1 MSYKKDVNDYLATY
15 LDYLAVERGASPH
28 TLDAYRRD
36 LRRFIGF
43 MTERGR
49 EDIGT
54 VTPEDVLAFIAY
66 LRGLD
71 LSANSVN
78 RSLAA
83 IRGFYRF
90 LSKERKT
97 LASPVDRLATGKT
110 WMLLPNVL
118 SIQDIDRLLAQPGM
132 NSPAAMRD
140 SAILEMLYATG
151 LRVTELI
158 ELTVHGIDWQAGFVV
173 VMGKGRKERVTPM
186 SRTAYDLLR
195 RYVEEARGALLKG
208 RMSNSLFVNKSG
220 GKFTRQG
227 LWKLVKKYA
236 RAAGMEE
243 KVHPHTFRHTYA
255 THLLEG
261 GADLRA
267 VQVMLGH
274 ADIATT
280 QIYMHITRDRLKSVH
295 KRFHPRG

>member
-1 MSYKKDVNDYLATY
+1 VNDYLATY
-15 LDYLAVERGASPH
+15 LDYLTVERGASPH

>member
-1 MSYKKDVNDYLATY
+1 LSYKKDVNDYLATY

>member
-1 MSYKKDVNDYLATY
+1 MNDYLATY
-15 LDYLAVERGASPH
+15 IDYLTVERGASPH

>member
-1 MSYKKDVNDYLATY
+1 VNDYLATY
-15 LDYLAVERGASPH
+15 LDYLTVERGASPH

-49 EDIGT
+49 EDIET

-66 LRGLD
+66 LRGFD

-83 IRGFYRF
+83 LRGFYRF

>member
-1 MSYKKDVNDYLATY
+1 MNDYLATY
-15 LDYLAVERGASPH
+15 LDYLTVERGASPH

-49 EDIGT
+49 EDIET

-158 ELTVHGIDWQAGFVV
+158 ELTVHSIDWQAGFVV

>member
-1 MSYKKDVNDYLATY
+1 VNDYLATY
-15 LDYLAVERGASPH
+15 LDYLTVERGASPH

-49 EDIGT
+49 EDIET

-66 LRGLD
+66 LRGFD

-158 ELTVHGIDWQAGFVV
+158 ELTVHSIDWQAGFVV

-236 RAAGMEE
+236 RAAEMEE

>member
-54 VTPEDVLAFIAY
+54 VAPEDVLAFVAH

-78 RSLAA
+78 RSLAS

-90 LSKERKT
+90 LSRERKT
-97 LASPVDRLATGKT
+97 AASPVDRMSTGKT
-110 WMLLPNVL
+110 WMLLPDVL
-118 SIQDIDRLLAQPGM
+118 SIEDVDRLLAQPGM

-140 SAILEMLYATG
+140 TAILVMLYATG

-158 ELTVHGIDWQAGFVV
+158 ELTLHGIDWQAGFVV
-173 VMGKGRKERVTPM
+173 VMGKGRKERVAPI

-208 RMSNSLFVNKSG
+208 RMSNSLFVNRSG

-236 RAAGMEE
+236 RNVGMEE

>member
-1 MSYKKDVNDYLATY
+1 VNDYLATY
-15 LDYLAVERGASPH
+15 LDYLTVERGASPH

-280 QIYMHITRDRLKSVH
+280 QIYTHITRDRLKNVH

>member
-1 MSYKKDVNDYLATY
+1 MNDYLATY
-15 LDYLAVERGASPH
+15 LDYLTVERGASPH

-118 SIQDIDRLLAQPGM
+118 SIHDIDRLLAQPGM

>member
-1 MSYKKDVNDYLATY
+1 MNDYLATY
-15 LDYLAVERGASPH
+15 LDYLTVERGASPH

-66 LRGLD
+66 LRGFD

>member
-1 MSYKKDVNDYLATY
+1 VNDYLATY
-15 LDYLAVERGASPH
+15 LDYLTVERGASPH

-118 SIQDIDRLLAQPGM
+118 SIHDIDRLLAQPGM

>member
-1 MSYKKDVNDYLATY
+1 MNDYLATY
-15 LDYLAVERGASPH
+15 LDYLTVERGASPH

-118 SIQDIDRLLAQPGM
+118 SIHDIDRLLAQPGM

-280 QIYMHITRDRLKSVH
+280 QIYTHITRDRLKSVH

>member
-1 MSYKKDVNDYLATY
+1 VNDYLATY
-15 LDYLAVERGASPH
+15 LDYLTVERGASPH

-118 SIQDIDRLLAQPGM
+118 SIHDIDRLLAQPGM

-158 ELTVHGIDWQAGFVV
+158 ELTVHSIDWQAGFVV

>member
-1 MSYKKDVNDYLATY
+1 MNDYLATY
-15 LDYLAVERGASPH
+15 LDYLTVERGASPH

>member
-1 MSYKKDVNDYLATY
+1 MNDYLATY
-15 LDYLAVERGASPH
+15 LDYLTVERGASPH

-118 SIQDIDRLLAQPGM
+118 SIHDIDRLLAQPGM

-158 ELTVHGIDWQAGFVV
+158 ELTVHSIDWQAGFVV

>member
-1 MSYKKDVNDYLATY
+1 MNDYLATY
-15 LDYLAVERGASPH
+15 LDYLTVERGASPH

-49 EDIGT
+49 EDIET

-66 LRGLD
+66 LRGFD

>member
-1 MSYKKDVNDYLATY
+1 MNDYLATY
-15 LDYLAVERGASPH
+15 LDYLTVERGASPH

-118 SIQDIDRLLAQPGM
+118 SIHDIDRLLAQPGM

-195 RYVEEARGALLKG
+195 RYVEEARGTLLKG

-220 GKFTRQG
+220 RKFTRQG